1 MSPLIIN
8 GRTEKE
14 ILKACLN
21 GDRQAQK
28 TLFQMYAGKM
38 MVVCLRYARH
48 YQEAE
53 DILQDAF
60 IKVFTH
66 LGEFEY
72 SGSFEGWVRRIMVN
86 TAIKYTQKKSF
97 SHEDLGLDHVRE
109 DSAGP
114 DVFSMLSEEELIKL
128 ISALPDG
135 YRMVFNLYVI
145 EGYSHRE
152 IGELLNIEEATS
164 RSQLLKARRI
174 LQLKVQELYTV
185 AV

>member
-1 MSPLIIN
+1 MSPLIVN

-14 ILKACLN
+14 MLKACLS

-66 LGEFEY
+66 LGDYENA
-72 SGSFEGWVRRIMVN
+72 GSFEGWVRRIIVN
-86 TAIKYTQKKSF
+86 TAIKHTQKKSF
-97 SHEDLGLDHVRE
+97 SHEDFGLDHVKE
-109 DSAGP
+109 DSVRP

-152 IGELLNIEEATS
+152 IGDLLNIEEATS